1 MQKIKNIILD
11 YGNVIF
17 MIDFERVRQAFED
30 LGVKNVNDFFAHRG
44 QDPLFDQFDKGEISV
59 AEFRDG
65 VRERAERGDL
75 SDEQIDAAWNAL
87 LVGVPEGRHEV
98 LEHLHGKYRMFLL
111 SNNNELHY
119 ARCMASLQE
128 NFGINS
134 NDGFFEKCYYSHQ
147 MGKRKPD
154 VAIFHHVIDEQH
166 ILPEETLF
174 IDDSPQHLATARQLG
189 MHTELCSSERP
200 LEHILRERDLI

>member
-87 LVGVPEGRHEV
+87 LVGVPEEIGR
-98 LEHLHGKYRMFLL
+98 
-111 SNNNELHY
+111 
-119 ARCMASLQE
+119 AS
-128 NFGINS
+128 
-134 NDGFFEKCYYSHQ
+134 C
-147 MGKRKPD
+147 
-154 VAIFHHVIDEQH
+154 
-166 ILPEETLF
+166 
-174 IDDSPQHLATARQLG
+174 
-189 MHTELCSSERP
+189 
-200 LEHILRERDLI
+200 RERV